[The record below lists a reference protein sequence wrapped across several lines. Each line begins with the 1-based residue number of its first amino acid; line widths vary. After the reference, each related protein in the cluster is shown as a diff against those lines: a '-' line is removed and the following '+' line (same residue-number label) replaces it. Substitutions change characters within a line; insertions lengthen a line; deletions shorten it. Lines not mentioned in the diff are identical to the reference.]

1 VLNRKAMFSDERC
14 QPFGPELTAE
24 GAINGQLSANDF

>member
-1 VLNRKAMFSDERC
+1 MFSDERG

-24 GAINGQLSANDF
+24 GAISRAALSDST